1 MLGYVII
8 GTHDMKRA
16 MNFWGELLEPMGM
29 KVLMDLE
36 RIAYI
41 GYDLE
46 HPMLGI
52 CLPYDEKEQHPGNG
66 NMLGFNAGSRENVDK
81 MYERA
86 ISLGATDDGPPG
98 PRIPEYN
105 GVVYDD
111 VVFYGAYFKDADGN
125 KAVFYKLG

>member
-1 MLGYVII
+1 MIGYVTL
-8 GTHDMKRA
+8 GVSNMERA
-16 MNFWGELLEPMGM
+16 KNFYVELLKDKGAS
-29 KVLMDLE
+29 VLIDMD
-36 RIAYI
+36 RIAFI
-41 GYDLE
+41 GKSMDQ
-46 HPMLGI
+46 PMI
-52 CLPYDEKEQHPGNG
+52 AVCIPFNEEPNHPGNG